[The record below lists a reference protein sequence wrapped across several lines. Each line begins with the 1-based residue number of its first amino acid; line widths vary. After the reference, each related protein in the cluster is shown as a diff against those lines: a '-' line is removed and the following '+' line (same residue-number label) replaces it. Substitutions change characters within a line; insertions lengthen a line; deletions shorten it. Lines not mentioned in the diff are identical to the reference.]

1 MSKDP
6 SREIVTKL
14 VYYLV
19 VAKSSGRD
27 YKYFKPKI
35 VIIIYTKEL
44 ASESLG
50 SGGWKSQE
58 ILKLKIVRKKEEK
71 PQ

>member
-6 SREIVTKL
+6 SREIMTKL

-35 VIIIYTKEL
+35 IIIIYTREIAPK
-44 ASESLG
+44 SIG
-50 SGGWKSQE
+50 PGG
-58 ILKLKIVRKKEEK
+58 
-71 PQ
+71 

>member
-6 SREIVTKL
+6 SREIATKL

-35 VIIIYTKEL
+35 VNNIIYTREI
-44 ASESLG
+44 APESVG
-50 SGGWKSQE
+50 PGG
-58 ILKLKIVRKKEEK
+58 
-71 PQ
+71 

>member
-6 SREIVTKL
+6 RREIATKL

-19 VAKSSGRD
+19 VAKSSGQD

-35 VIIIYTKEL
+35 VIINYTREL
-44 ASESLG
+44 ASESIG
-50 SGGWKSQE
+50 SDG
-58 ILKLKIVRKKEEK
+58 
-71 PQ
+71 

>member
-6 SREIVTKL
+6 SREIATKL

-27 YKYFKPKI
+27 YKHFKPKI
-35 VIIIYTKEL
+35 VIIIYTREL
-44 ASESLG
+44 APESIG
-50 SGGWKSQE
+50 PGG
-58 ILKLKIVRKKEEK
+58 
-71 PQ
+71 

>member
-6 SREIVTKL
+6 SREIATKL

-27 YKYFKPKI
+27 YKYFKPMI
-35 VIIIYTKEL
+35 VIIIMYYTR
-44 ASESLG
+44 
-50 SGGWKSQE
+50 E
-58 ILKLKIVRKKEEK
+58 IAPLYLVYGEVKVLKKCKI
-71 PQ
+71 

>member
-19 VAKSSGRD
+19 VAKSSGWD

-35 VIIIYTKEL
+35 VIIIYTREL
-44 ASESLG
+44 ASES
-50 SGGWKSQE
+50 
-58 ILKLKIVRKKEEK
+58 
-71 PQ
+71 

>member
-1 MSKDP
+1 MMSKDP
-6 SREIVTKL
+6 SRKIATKL

-35 VIIIYTKEL
+35 VILYLHERVST
-44 ASESLG
+44 
-50 SGGWKSQE
+50 
-58 ILKLKIVRKKEEK
+58 
-71 PQ
+71 